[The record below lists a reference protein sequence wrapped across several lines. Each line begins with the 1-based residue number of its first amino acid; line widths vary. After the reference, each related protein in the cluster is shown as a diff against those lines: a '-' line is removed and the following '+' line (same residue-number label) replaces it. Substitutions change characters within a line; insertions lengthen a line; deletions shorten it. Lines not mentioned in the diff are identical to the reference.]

1 MTTYKFPHNFL
12 WGAATASYQI
22 EGAWNEDGKGE
33 SIWDR
38 FSHTSGNVANG
49 DTGDVACDHYHR
61 YEDDIALMRRLGL
74 KAYRFSV
81 SWPRVIP
88 NGRGKVNLNGLDF
101 YDRLVDSLCAANLE
115 PFLTLYHWDLPQA
128 LQDQGGWENRD
139 TAYAFADY
147 AALMVKRLGDRVKSW
162 ATFNEPAVIAFV
174 GNLYGAHAPGFKDQ
188 GIAYRVAH
196 NVMVA
201 HGLGVQAIRN
211 ANSSLKAGIVL
222 NLWPFEPETDS
233 PKDAAAAEAI
243 WKESETHFLEPIFNG
258 HYSPEA
264 YEKAEQHLTTF
275 KDGDMALIA
284 QELDFWGVNF
294 YSRHVIS
301 GEGKFV
307 KVPGSEYSEMDW
319 EVCAPSLRRL
329 LVRLYQDYKLPP
341 LYITENGSAF
351 QDEVSA
357 DGKIHDPRRL
367 DYLKQHLIQTR
378 LAMLDGV
385 DVRGYFAWSLLDNF
399 EWAYGYTK
407 RFGLVHVDYETQKR
421 TIKDSGKWYAQ
432 VIWSNEV
439 KE

>member
-1 MTTYKFPHNFL
+1 MTTYTFPHNFI

-38 FSHTSGNVANG
+38 FSHTSNKVTGGHTG
-49 DTGDVACDHYHR
+49 DTACDHYHR
-61 YEDDIALMRRLGL
+61 YEEDIELMHRLGL
-74 KAYRFSV
+74 KAYRFST
-81 SWPRVIP
+81 SWPRIIP
-88 NGRGKVNLNGLDF
+88 SGRGKVNLKGLDF
-101 YDRLVDSLCAANLE
+101 YDRLVDAICAANLD

-147 AALMVKRLGDRVKSW
+147 AALMVKRLGDRVKNWS
-162 ATFNEPAVIAFV
+162 TFNEPAVVAFV
-174 GNLYGAHAPGFKDQ
+174 GNLYGEHAPGFKDE

-222 NLWPFEPETDS
+222 NLWPFEPETNTPEDLS
-233 PKDAAAAEAI
+233 AAENI
-243 WKESETHFLEPIFNG
+243 WKANETHFLEPIFKG
-258 HYSPEA
+258 HYSPES
-264 YEKAEQHLTTF
+264 YEIAEKHLTTF
-275 KDGDMALIA
+275 KDGDMALIS
-284 QELDFWGVNF
+284 QELDFWGLNF

-301 GEGKFV
+301 GEGEFV
-307 KVPGSEYSEMDW
+307 KVPASEYTEMDW

-378 LAMLDGV
+378 LSMLDGV

-399 EWAYGYTK
+399 EWAHGYTK
-407 RFGLVHVDYETQKR
+407 RFGLVHVDYTTQKR
-421 TIKDSGKWYAQ
+421 TIKDSGEWYAQ
-432 VIWSNEV
+432 VIRKNEV
-439 KE
+439 PE